1 MTIINNTFYNIS
13 SNFIYIW
20 EGDDL
25 IVTNNLI
32 SDGTGTGIYFKPGN
46 RSTIFNNTIT
56 RIRHDYGLFVVTGS
70 SYNYTNNF
78 TDNNISNNWN
88 STGAYLAN
96 DGFGHI
102 YERNIVQNNSIGF
115 DLSTF
120 NYGNISHS
128 RILDNTK
135 GIEMNSQLVE
145 GRVYHSTF
153 SNNDFEVQSDS
164 GPNYGN
170 ITLVNSSFNR
180 SRLQVGATQYVYVKT
195 LVYFN
200 VTNNGVALGNASV
213 EAIDVQDNADVN
225 GTTSGSGE
233 LTLEIEPFYHNN
245 KINYL
250 NSPTTIRVTKNNFTR
265 NVSVIEFLNYTD
277 KQVNATLGEIF
288 CSSSISTT
296 FQMGDNYQCLSNGF
310 HVTANDI
317 TLFGKDKN
325 LTGNLYL
332 EQQLLFYV
340 FLPCYSKSF

>member
-135 GIEMNSQLVE
+135 GIEMNSQ
-145 GRVYHSTF
+145 
-153 SNNDFEVQSDS
+153 
-164 GPNYGN
+164 
-170 ITLVNSSFNR
+170 
-180 SRLQVGATQYVYVKT
+180 
-195 LVYFN
+195 
-200 VTNNGVALGNASV
+200 
-213 EAIDVQDNADVN
+213 
-225 GTTSGSGE
+225 
-233 LTLEIEPFYHNN
+233 
-245 KINYL
+245 
-250 NSPTTIRVTKNNFTR
+250 
-265 NVSVIEFLNYTD
+265 
-277 KQVNATLGEIF
+277 
-288 CSSSISTT
+288 
-296 FQMGDNYQCLSNGF
+296 
-310 HVTANDI
+310 
-317 TLFGKDKN
+317 
-325 LTGNLYL
+325 
-332 EQQLLFYV
+332 
-340 FLPCYSKSF
+340 